1 MKTKLDIFYCKETDT
16 LDIGSGRP
24 AGYGEDI
31 SEDLIV
37 NSNAQGEVVG
47 FTLEH
52 AAELLLPLLKRY
64 ECHSR
69 QPQ

>member
-1 MKTKLDIFYCKETDT
+1 MKTQLAIFYCKETDT

-64 ECHSR
+64 ESHSR

>member
-1 MKTKLDIFYCKETDT
+1 MKTQLDIFYCKETDT

-47 FTLEH
+47 LTLEH

-64 ECHSR
+64 ESHSR